1 MMNKIKP
8 HTLLLAEPR
17 GFCAGVVRA
26 IEVINHLLENEGPP
40 IYSYHEIVHNKFI
53 VENFKKRGVI
63 FTENII
69 AVPKKSRIVFS
80 AHGVAP
86 LVMQEA
92 KERELRIIDA
102 TCPLVTKVHLETK
115 KAARDGYDILLVGH
129 RGHDEVEGT
138 LGEAPT
144 KTTVIDSINEANSA
158 VINSD
163 KVFVVTQTTLS
174 VDDTHEIIDTIK
186 QKFPNAEIRN
196 DICYATTNR
205 QAAVKE
211 LAKKADMILVV
222 GSPNSSNSV
231 RLMEHAKSSGAV
243 AYRIEGIEEINEEW
257 YKNVGVI
264 GLTAGASVPDEL
276 LEPIINDLMKR
287 GVKTIDTIS
296 VAQETIEFKPPDNLP
311 IPKRNLTQ

>member
-1 MMNKIKP
+1 MNKIKP

-69 AVPKKSRIVFS
+69 EVPKKSRIVFS
-80 AHGVAP
+80 AHGVSP

-92 KERELRIIDA
+92 KERKLRIIDA

-138 LGEAPT
+138 LGEAPM

-243 AYRIEGIEEINEEW
+243 AYRIEGIEEIDESW
-257 YKNVGVI
+257 YQNVGVI

-276 LEPIINDLMKR
+276 LEPIINDLMQR

-311 IPKRNLTQ
+311 VPKRNLTQ